1 MHILLEHLQEA
12 FKTPFDNAVLIFAFL
27 LFIILI
33 APLLFRRMGLPG
45 IIGLIL
51 SGLLIGPHGLDII
64 EKNDAVDLFAT
75 IGLLYIMF
83 IVGLELD
90 LEEFR
95 KNRHKSIAFGV
106 LVFLLPQLIGFPV
119 LYYGLHYSF
128 YTSLLTASMLAT
140 YTLVTYP
147 IVSRLGIVRHQSVAV
162 VVGGLIITD
171 TSVLLML
178 PVITASAQGGS
189 SQEVWTRLLI
199 TCPIFLLVAVF
210 VIPRFARWFLK
221 SAGSE
226 PYAQYIFVLS
236 VVFFVA
242 FMAELAGLE
251 PIIGAFTAGLSL
263 NRLIPHT
270 STLMNRIEFVGNAL
284 FIPFFLISVGMIINL
299 DVLMQGSGALLVAVS
314 LIGLSL
320 AGKWIAAWITAWVF
334 RFSRAEQGLI
344 FGLSSAKAAATLA
357 MGLVG
362 FRMGV
367 LDENILNGTIL
378 LILATTT
385 VASLLTEHYGKR
397 VALEE
402 TTRMPVVSKRPKER
416 ILAPIANP
424 DTMEKLIDLA
434 IALKSPRSS
443 SPIYGLSVVM
453 DDAEARLRLTEAR
466 KLLDK
471 AMVHAASAGQQVEI
485 ISTIDQNVA
494 SGIRRIAV
502 EVDASDIVLGHSEK
516 TNLFQM
522 VFGKTNQNIIDLST
536 QAVWVCRM
544 TQALN
549 MHRTIRLF
557 CPAFCEM
564 EFGFGQWVEKIARLS
579 GVLSRK
585 TICYSSEASFQH
597 LSGYVGTHRL
607 GGVFEHQLFQDW
619 DWFSEQ
625 AAGFESSD
633 LVIVVSPRE
642 GHLSHAPVLDKI
654 GQHLDQYLK
663 ENSFIVI
670 YPRIDGDSVD
680 DSMRQMY
687 I

>member
-1 MHILLEHLQEA
+1 MHILLEHLQAA

-27 LFIILI
+27 LFIILL
-33 APLLFRRMGLPG
+33 APLLFRRLGLPG

-51 SGLLIGPHGLDII
+51 SGLLIGPHGFNLI
-64 EKNDAVDLFAT
+64 EKNAAVDLFAT

-90 LEEFR
+90 LGEFR
-95 KNRHKSIAFGV
+95 KNRHKSIVFGGLTFFLP
-106 LVFLLPQLIGFPV
+106 LVIGFPV
-119 LYYGLHYSF
+119 CYYVLGYGF
-128 YTSLLTASMLAT
+128 YTSLLTAGMFST
-140 YTLVTYP
+140 HTLVAYP
-147 IVSRLGIVRHQSVAV
+147 IASRLGIIQHEGVAIT
-162 VVGGLIITD
+162 VGGTIITD
-171 TSVLLML
+171 TAVLLLL
-178 PVITASAQGGS
+178 PVITASAQGVS
-189 SQEVWTRLLI
+189 VEDVWLRLLI
-199 TCPIFLLVAVF
+199 TCSVFLVVVIFF
-210 VIPRFARWFLK
+210 VPRFARWFLK

-226 PYAQYIFVLS
+226 PYAQYVFVLS
-236 VVFFVA
+236 IVFFVA
-242 FMAELAGLE
+242 FLAELSGLE
-251 PIIGAFTAGLSL
+251 PIIGAFAAGMAL
-263 NRLIPHT
+263 NKLIPHT

-299 DVLMQGSGALLVAVS
+299 EVITHGSHAIIVALVLTFVALF
-314 LIGLSL
+314 
-320 AGKWIAAWITAWVF
+320 GKWAAAWMTGTIF
-334 RFSRAEQGLI
+334 NYSKAERGLI
-344 FGLSSAKAAATLA
+344 FGLSSSHAAATLA
-357 MGLVG
+357 IILVG
-362 FRMGV
+362 FRIGV
-367 LDENILNGTIL
+367 IDENILNGTIL

-385 VASLLTEHYGKR
+385 IASLLTEYYGRR

-402 TTRMPVVSKRPKER
+402 NSRVPVPSKRPKER

-453 DDAEARLRLTEAR
+453 DDAEARVRLAEAR

-471 AMVHAASAGQQVEI
+471 AMVHAASAGQKVEI
-485 ISTIDQNVA
+485 VSTIDQNVA

-502 EVDASDIVLGHSEK
+502 EVDASDIILGHSEK

-536 QAVWVCRM
+536 QAVWVCRIV
-544 TQALN
+544 QPLN

-557 CPAFCEM
+557 CPAFCEL
-564 EFGFGQWVEKIARLS
+564 EYGFDQWVEKLARLS
-579 GVLSRK
+579 AALSRT
-585 TICYSSEASFQH
+585 TICYSTDTSYQQVSRHIKEN
-597 LSGYVGTHRL
+597 RL
-607 GGVFEHQLFQDW
+607 NGVFEHQLFYDW
-619 DWFSEQ
+619 DRFSEL
-625 AAGFESSD
+625 AKGFESSD
-633 LVIVVSPRE
+633 LVVVVSPRE

-663 ENSFIVI
+663 ENSFVVI